1 MSGTGR
7 QRPFAVIAGGGTGGH
22 VTPALAIG
30 GALVAAGHQRDSIL
44 FVGSRRGM
52 ERDMVPAAGFP
63 VELLP
68 GRGLVRRAS
77 RDNLGAAAGLAV
89 ATARA
94 VILLRQRRP
103 AVLVSVGGYAAAP
116 AAVAAVLWRVPI
128 VLAEANAVPGAVH
141 KLLARFA
148 RASAVSF
155 PDTPLPR
162 AVVTGNPIREQ
173 MQHVDRSPRG
183 RQAAREA
190 LGYPASAFLV
200 AAGGG
205 SLGAGRINE
214 VVLGVVDAWRERS
227 DVAIHHIVGARN
239 AADLAGRRPELPPAG
254 LVYRQ
259 VPFEER
265 MDLVYAAADVA
276 VHRSGAS
283 TVAELAA
290 AGLPSVLIPLPRS
303 PGDHQTRNARSM
315 AAAGGAVVVAD
326 DDLDADRLA
335 AELDDLRAHS
345 ERLSA
350 MGDGARTLAV
360 PDAAHRVAALVEEQ
374 ARRG

>member
-1 MSGTGR
+1 
-7 QRPFAVIAGGGTGGH
+7 
-22 VTPALAIG
+22 
-30 GALVAAGHQRDSIL
+30 
-44 FVGSRRGM
+44 
-52 ERDMVPAAGFP
+52 MVPAAGFP